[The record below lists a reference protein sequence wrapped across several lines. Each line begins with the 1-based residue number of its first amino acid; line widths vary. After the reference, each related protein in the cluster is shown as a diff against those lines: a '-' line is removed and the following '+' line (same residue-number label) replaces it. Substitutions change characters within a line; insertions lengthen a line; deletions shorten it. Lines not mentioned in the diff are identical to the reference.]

1 MREGLLLIPSPN
13 FSAGITPACA
23 GRTTHALVYLEHR
36 RDHPRVCGKDTISRI
51 SQNLTAGSPPLSR
64 EGRQIISR
72 VRILRRITPAC
83 AGRTSLKS
91 PYNAQPQ
98 DHPRMCGKDRLHTR
112 VIRFILGSPPHV
124 REGRLARREEM
135 LGIRITPA
143 CAGRTH
149 NPLKVSLQRQD
160 HPRVCGKDKA
170 TSI

>member
-1 MREGLLLIPSPN
+1 M
-13 FSAGITPACA
+13 
-23 GRTTHALVYLEHR
+23 
-36 RDHPRVCGKDTISRI
+36 CGKDTISRI

-98 DHPRMCGKDRLHTR
+98 DHPRMCGKDAWQDGRKCL
-112 VIRFILGSPPHV
+112 VLGSPPRV
-124 REGRLARREEM
+124 LEGQALIMPEQVYSRITPACAGRTKGKGGNLPPP
-135 LGIRITPA
+135 IRITPA